1 MITGAHTI
9 LYSANPEADRAFFRD
24 VLKFPHVD
32 AGHGWL
38 IFALPPSEIAIHP
51 SNKNDVH
58 EFYLLC
64 DDVES
69 LLTEMKTKGVECG
82 ALQHERWGILTH
94 VKLPGGGTVG
104 VYQPLHPRPA

>member
-1 MITGAHTI
+1 MITGAQTI
-9 LYSANPEADRAFFRD
+9 LYSTNPEADRAFFRD
-24 VLKFPHVD
+24 ILKFPHVD

-51 SNKNDVH
+51 SGKNNMH
-58 EFYLLC
+58 EFYLMC

-69 LLTEMKTKGVECG
+69 LIAEMKGKGVECG
-82 ALQHERWGILTH
+82 ALQRERWGLLTH
-94 VKLPGGGTVG
+94 VELPGGGMVG